1 MRKGGTA
8 ILNTVHNRVPWINLA
23 IGIMTIIAPYAL
35 GTSDAATKWS
45 LTIAGIIIGV
55 VAIIELAMDSQ
66 GRGIAYWPVINLLAG
81 IWLIISTSLAAG
93 NAAMIWNDIIL
104 GVAAIITALV
114 SMSYERIHAT
124 TTSNPNITHRV

>member
-1 MRKGGTA
+1 M
-8 ILNTVHNRVPWINLA
+8 NTVHNRVPWINLA

-35 GTSDAATKWS
+35 GTSDTATKWS
-45 LTIAGIIIGV
+45 LTITGIVVGI

-66 GRGIAYWPVINLLAG
+66 NRGVAYWPVINLLAG

-93 NAAMIWNDIIL
+93 NTAVIWNDIVL
-104 GVAAIITALV
+104 GVAAIITAIV

-124 TTSNPNITHRV
+124 SANNPNLTHRV